1 MTESRVINLENVSVR
16 YYVPRENVRTF
27 KEYIIRILQRGKIHH
42 DEFLALDNINLEI
55 EKGDFFGIVGSN
67 GAGKSTLLKLIAK
80 VMRPTSGRVWVKG
93 RVAPLLAMGA
103 GFHPDLTGRENV
115 FLNGTLL
122 GYSRDDLKERFDRIV
137 EFAGL
142 RDFID
147 APIRTYSSGM
157 TMRLAFSVATD
168 IKPDILLVDEVLS
181 VGDAVFQEKSMDR
194 IRKYQKEGT
203 TIVMVSHSMSTIKDN
218 CSRAAWLDKGEFM
231 YFGDPDRA
239 VEEYLQNT
247 KDKKDA

>member
-1 MTESRVINLENVSVR
+1 MSESHVINLEDVSVL
-16 YYVPRENVRTF
+16 YHVPRENVRTF

-42 DEFLALDNINLEI
+42 DEFLALDNVNLEI
-55 EKGDFFGIVGSN
+55 EKGEYYGIVGSN

-93 RVAPLLAMGA
+93 KVAPLLAMGA

-137 EFAGL
+137 DFAGL
-142 RDFID
+142 HDFID

-194 IRKYQKEGT
+194 IRRYQREGT
-203 TIVMVSHSMSTIKDN
+203 TIVMVSHSMSTITDN
-218 CSRAAWLDKGEFM
+218 CNRAAWLDKGQFM
-231 YFGDPDRA
+231 FLGDPDEA
-239 VEEYLQNT
+239 VKQYLENT
-247 KDKKDA
+247 RDRKDS